1 MDYMEKTVITVR
13 NISKSF
19 GKIRAVQ
26 DLSFAVESGSCFGFL
41 GPNGAGKTTV
51 MKMVYGK
58 CARDKNGN
66 GKMDIFGYDPAKN
79 ELAIKY
85 LSGVVQ
91 QENNLDDE
99 LNVIQNLMIYSR
111 FYNIPLKLA
120 KKRIEYLL
128 DFLELTEKTDSKIK
142 NLSGGMKRRL
152 VIARSLLNSPR
163 LLILDEPT
171 TGLDPQVRH
180 LIWDKIRQ
188 LQKQDT
194 TVLLTTHYMEEAF
207 QLCDRLIIMHKGG
220 KIMEGRPE
228 DLLDRGIEKY
238 VIEVLDA
245 DSMNQIT
252 DNALLSRVRTDK
264 APDVLRYYSDD
275 RDALKYLADSCLK
288 VGNYLIRQT
297 NLEDVFLKATGRQL
311 NDKQ

>member
-1 MDYMEKTVITVR
+1 MEKTVITVR

>member
-1 MDYMEKTVITVR
+1 MAKAVITVR

-19 GKIRAVQ
+19 GSIQAVR
-26 DLSFAVESGSCFGFL
+26 DLSFAVEAGSCFGFL

-51 MKMVYGK
+51 MKMIYGK
-58 CARDKNGN
+58 CARDKDYSSL
-66 GKMDIFGYDPAKN
+66 MDIFGYDPAEN

-85 LSGVVQ
+85 ISGVVQ

-99 LNVIQNLMIYSR
+99 LDVIENLMIYSK
-111 FYNIPLKLA
+111 FYNIPA
-120 KKRIEYLL
+120 KIARKRIEYLL
-128 DFLELTEKTDSKIK
+128 AFLELSEKAHSKIK
-142 NLSGGMKRRL
+142 DLSGGMKRRL
-152 VIARSLLNSPR
+152 VIARALLNSPR

-207 QLCDRLIIMHKGG
+207 QICDRLLIMHKGR
-220 KIMEGRPE
+220 KIMEGAPK
-228 DLLDRGIEKY
+228 DLLAESIERH
-238 VIEVLDA
+238 VLEVLDA
-245 DSMNQIT
+245 DSIQQIR
-252 DNALLSRVRTDK
+252 DNVLLGRVRMDS
-264 APDVLRYYSDD
+264 APNVIRYYSDD
-275 RDALKYLADSCLK
+275 MDALKNLADSHLK
-288 VGNYLIRQT
+288 GGNYLIRQT

-311 NDKQ
+311 NDRQ